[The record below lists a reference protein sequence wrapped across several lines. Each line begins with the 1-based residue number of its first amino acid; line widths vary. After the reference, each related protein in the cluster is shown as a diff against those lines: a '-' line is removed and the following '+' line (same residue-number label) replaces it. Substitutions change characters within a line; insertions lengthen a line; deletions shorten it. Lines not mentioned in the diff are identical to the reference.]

1 MLSSVCFVHSRG
13 DSAKQEKYLCLF
25 ISKAAELPPS
35 MIAYK
40 YGSLAYLCS
49 RSQSCVVCFALQAE
63 ERKKNPQKPES
74 EYIKKGPCFIMTSV
88 IPRGSTSHYCLT
100 AVRFNTV
107 LPPTHTQ

>member
-63 ERKKNPQKPES
+63 ERKKIPRNQKVNTS
-74 EYIKKGPCFIMTSV
+74 KKGPAS
-88 IPRGSTSHYCLT
+88 L
-100 AVRFNTV
+100 
-107 LPPTHTQ
+107 